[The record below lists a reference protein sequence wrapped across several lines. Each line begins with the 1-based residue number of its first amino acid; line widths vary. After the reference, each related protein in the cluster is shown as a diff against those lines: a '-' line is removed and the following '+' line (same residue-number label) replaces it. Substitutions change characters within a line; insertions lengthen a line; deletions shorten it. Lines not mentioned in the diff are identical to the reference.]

1 LNHAHKPNLLILT
14 SSFPR
19 NGGDDTCGYVREFA
33 RALSPDFSVTVLAPP
48 DSCTDDP
55 IGDGLRVIRSWSPV
69 PSRWE
74 QFRGTVDLSKVAGGS
89 ILTRLLFGLSL
100 ICYAVRALVLALSA
114 DVICC
119 HWMAPCGV
127 IGLLCGSLV
136 RRPFVIIEHSGAL
149 HLLRTSRAGA
159 WLARLLVTR
168 SSRTYVVSNDL
179 RLKLASIADVVAPKV
194 EVIPMGVDCASYSP
208 GRAGQ
213 EPASGRCIGADED
226 DAPGERRFKV
236 LFIGRLTE
244 IKGAEVLIRAVS
256 EMPGTDLT
264 IAGEGDSR
272 DWLAALA
279 RELGVQ
285 ATFTGQVDRI
295 EKRRL
300 LADCD
305 AVVIPSKL
313 LNGERAEGLPV
324 VLLEAM
330 AAGKPVIASRCGGL
344 TDVIVDG
351 DNGLLFDADDE
362 QMLAARLRELLAEP
376 AMRRRLGTCA
386 AISAARYDWLVIGE
400 KFRRSIGE
408 AL

>member
-1 LNHAHKPNLLILT
+1 M
-14 SSFPR
+14 
-19 NGGDDTCGYVREFA
+19 
-33 RALSPDFSVTVLAPP
+33 LAPP
-48 DSCTDDP
+48 DSYTDDP
-55 IGDGLRVIRSWSPV
+55 IGDGPRVIRSWSPV

-74 QFRGTVDLSKVAGGS
+74 EFRGTVDLGRVAGGS
-89 ILTRLLFGLSL
+89 ILTKLLFGLSL
-100 ICYAVRALVLALSA
+100 ICYAVRALLLTRSA
-114 DVICC
+114 DLVCC
-119 HWMAPCGV
+119 HWMAPCGL

-149 HLLRTSRAGA
+149 HLLRASRAGA

-179 RLKLASIADVVAPKV
+179 RLKLASIADVVARKV
-194 EVIPMGVDCASYSP
+194 EVIPMGIDCASYSE
-208 GRAGQ
+208 GGAGQ
-213 EPASGRCIGADED
+213 EHFCGQRIRANEN
-226 DAPGERRFKV
+226 DAPNERRFKV

-244 IKGAEVLIRAVS
+244 IKGADVLIRAIS

-264 IAGEGDSR
+264 IAGDGDLR
-272 DWLAALA
+272 DSLAALA

-285 ATFTGQVDRI
+285 ATFTGLVDRI
-295 EKRRL
+295 EKRQL

-305 AVVIPSKL
+305 ALVIPSIL
-313 LNGERAEGLPV
+313 LSRERAEGVPL

-344 TDVIVDG
+344 TDVIIDG
-351 DNGLLFDADDE
+351 DNGLLFDAGDE
-362 QMLAARLRELLAEP
+362 KMLAARLRELLAEP
-376 AMRRRLGTCA
+376 AMMRRLGTCA
-386 AISAARYDWLVIGE
+386 AITAADYDWLVIGE